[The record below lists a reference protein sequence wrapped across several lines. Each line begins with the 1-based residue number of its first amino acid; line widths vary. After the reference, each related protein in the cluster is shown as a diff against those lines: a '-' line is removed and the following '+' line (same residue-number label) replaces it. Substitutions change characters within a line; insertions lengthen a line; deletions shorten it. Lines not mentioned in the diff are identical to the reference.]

1 MLSLGNFH
9 QEVIKCIS
17 IEFNNWNDDKKEHIK
32 GSFLQEQQQEEKPE
46 MCIVG
51 TFKCVIRKSDKEEKE
66 GAQQVFPASLM
77 SIATRDDKDDY
88 ENCNMNSIKLRLG
101 I

>member
-1 MLSLGNFH
+1 MTSTQMLSLGNFH
-9 QEVIKCIS
+9 QEVIRCIS

-51 TFKCVIRKSDKEEKE
+51 TFECVIRKCDK
-66 GAQQVFPASLM
+66 G
-77 SIATRDDKDDY
+77 I
-88 ENCNMNSIKLRLG
+88 NNNMNASARRSLIYDPRRG
-101 I
+101 